1 MEKHD
6 PLVHPLIV
14 PKSQNCFADTAV
26 NETGLKA
33 PSVGLFAGLV
43 VVVGLELVGPV
54 VVVLYPPVPGFP
66 GLIGETYIPPHV
78 CSCIEEAEDDGYAV
92 NEPLPDG
99 TVATRLLVPAELP
112 GSVTATE

>member
-14 PKSQNCFADTAV
+14 PKSQNWLADTAV

-33 PSVGLFAGLV
+33 PCVWLFLGLV
-43 VVVGLELVGPV
+43 VVVGLELVGLV

-66 GLIGETYIPPHV
+66 GLIGETSIPPHV
-78 CSCIEEAEDDGYAV
+78 CSCEDGYAV
-92 NEPLPDG
+92 NEPFPDG
-99 TVATRLLVPAELP
+99 TVATRLLVPLELP